1 VERSRVPDIR
11 AAFAMKRM
19 EDKTQTREVPLAIT
33 VQDLLEAG
41 VHFGHQTKRWNP
53 KMKPFIFTAR
63 NGVYIIDLRKTL
75 MSLDAAR
82 RKAREVA
89 AEGKPVLFVG
99 TKKQA
104 KEVIR
109 AESQRCGQFFV
120 TERWLGGMLTNFSTI
135 RQSIKR
141 LRDME
146 KKRDD
151 GTFEKITKKERLKIE
166 KDITKLERVLG
177 GIKDMGRLP
186 GMVVVVDTRKERI
199 AVAEANNLGIPVVG
213 VVDTNCDP
221 DPVDF
226 PIAGNDDAIKSI
238 RLLIREISSGVT
250 DGSAAL
256 HKESPPEQSD
266 DEDDDKAEAMAA
278 AAKGDDRPASA

>member
-1 VERSRVPDIR
+1 
-11 AAFAMKRM
+11 MKRM
-19 EDKTQTREVPLAIT
+19 VDKTQTREVLLAIT

-89 AEGKPVLFVG
+89 SEGKPVLFVG

-109 AESQRCGQFFV
+109 TESQRCGQFFV
-120 TERWLGGMLTNFSTI
+120 IERWLGGMLTNFTTI

-141 LRDME
+141 LRDLE
-146 KKRDD
+146 KMRDD
-151 GTFEKITKKERLKIE
+151 GTFEKITKKERLKVE
-166 KDITKLERVLG
+166 KDIIKLEKVLG

-186 GMVVVVDTRKERI
+186 GLVVVVDTRKERI

-238 RLLIREISSGVT
+238 RLLIREISAGVT
-250 DGSAAL
+250 DGASARN
-256 HKESPPEQSD
+256 KEIPQTESD
-266 DEDDDKAEAMAA
+266 DDEGGDKVQAMAA
-278 AAKGDDRPASA
+278 ATGGHDRAASA